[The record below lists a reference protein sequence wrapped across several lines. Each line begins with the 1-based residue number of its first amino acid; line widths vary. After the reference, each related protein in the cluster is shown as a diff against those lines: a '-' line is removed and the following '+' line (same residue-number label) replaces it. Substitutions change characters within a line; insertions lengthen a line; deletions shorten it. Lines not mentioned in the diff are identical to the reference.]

1 MIEEGRT
8 VSQIDAK
15 EAEAGEFQSERGTQP
30 TLAGFEGGGR
40 GPLAKREWAC
50 PLHTGNNL

>member
-15 EAEAGEFQSERGTQP
+15 EEEAGEFQSERGTQP

-40 GPLAKREWAC
+40 GPQGKKEWAC
-50 PLHTGNNL
+50 PLLAVNNL